1 MKKKLIF
8 TLLLLVSF
16 NLCIVFALAQGNTT
30 GGQNNPGN
38 TTGGQNSSGQTSGQ
52 TQTIKFSFPNPFSK
66 AGNDL
71 FTVMK
76 NIVNQVILPIGG
88 VIAVLAFIFTGF
100 KYVMAK
106 GKPDKI
112 QEANRALLYTAIG
125 TAILLGAWVI
135 ANVIGNTV
143 NQLMP

>member
-1 MKKKLIF
+1 MRKKTILTVII
-8 TLLLLVSF
+8 LSLLVVAP
-16 NLCIVFALAQGNTT
+16 VFAQKTT
-30 GGQNNPGN
+30 NPTGPGTQNPTGPGTQNP
-38 TTGGQNSSGQTSGQ
+38 TSGQ
-52 TQTIKFSFPNPFSK
+52 SQSIKFSFPNPFAK

-88 VIAVLAFIFTGF
+88 VVAVLAFIFTGF

-112 QEANRALLYTAIG
+112 QEANRAFLYTVIG